1 LATSITTAAAS
12 AMADALN
19 DYIGTGAK
27 LIVYGNDASAPAN
40 ANAATGSATPLVE
53 FTLDTPLGFT
63 ESGGVLTLDT
73 SPALTEAAD
82 ATGTA
87 AFFRLFQDDGTT
99 VVLQGSVG
107 TSGAE
112 LNLNTTS
119 ITTGVNVTITSGTIT
134 MPTS

>member
-1 LATSITTAAAS
+1 MATSITTAAAS

-19 DYIGTGAK
+19 DYIGT
-27 LIVYGNDASAPAN
+27 
-40 ANAATGSATPLVE
+40 NAATGSATPLVE